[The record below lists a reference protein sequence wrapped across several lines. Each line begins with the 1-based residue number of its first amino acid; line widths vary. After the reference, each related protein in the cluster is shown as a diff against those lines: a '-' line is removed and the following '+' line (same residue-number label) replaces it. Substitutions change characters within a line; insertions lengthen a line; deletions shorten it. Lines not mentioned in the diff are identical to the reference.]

1 MAIGNDNND
10 NDSNV
15 LVVLGSGG
23 HTNEML
29 RIYNR
34 LEMIKKL
41 NATFIK
47 GDEDTLSEG
56 KLRDNNAKKI
66 ISIPRPRMVG
76 QSYFTSIFTTIYS
89 LWISVL
95 LFRNISTRM
104 ILVNGPG
111 ISAIVVIAS
120 YIYHL
125 ILFKKNRPKIVYI
138 ESFARVNSLS
148 LTGKIMEYLADCF
161 LVQWP
166 QLRAPKR
173 LFRTSREHL
182 GLLV

>member
-1 MAIGNDNND
+1 MATD
-10 NDSNV
+10 NV

-29 RIYNR
+29 RIYSR

-41 NATFIK
+41 NVIFIK
-47 GDEDTLSEG
+47 GNEDTLSEG
-56 KLRDNNAKKI
+56 KLRANIKKVV
-66 ISIPRPRMVG
+66 SIPRPRMVG
-76 QSYFTSIFTTIYS
+76 QSYLTSIFTTIYS
-89 LWISVL
+89 LWISIL

-125 ILFKKNRPKIVYI
+125 ILFKNRPKIVYI

-166 QLRAPKR
+166 QLKAPKR